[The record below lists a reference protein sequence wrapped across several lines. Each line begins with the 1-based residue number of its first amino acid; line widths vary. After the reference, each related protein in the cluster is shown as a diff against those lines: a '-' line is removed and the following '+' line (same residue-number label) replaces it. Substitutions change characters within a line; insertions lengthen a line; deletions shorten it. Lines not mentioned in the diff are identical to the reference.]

1 MSEPLKS
8 AKTFFAG
15 RNVSFDE
22 VPDDIKQ
29 EIVDSLKGMGDYV
42 KEVENELAR

>member
-15 RNVSFDE
+15 RNISFDE

-29 EIVDSLKGMGDYV
+29 EIVDSLAGMKEYV
-42 KEVENELAR
+42 EEIENEN

>member
-1 MSEPLKS
+1 MGEPLKS

-15 RNVSFDE
+15 RNISFDE

-29 EIVDSLKGMGDYV
+29 EIIDSLKGMEDYV
-42 KEVENELAR
+42 KENKNGSN